1 MEPCGTPHDTF
12 IHSEL
17 VSLIYIDFYFRD
29 SYIPIYLLSIIMI
42 HCVKGLFLFF
52 RSIKTPTV
60 DLQSSIVL
68 VMSSTSTK
76 IAKDVGIFCSKSILA
91 FVF

>member
-12 IHSEL
+12 IHTEL

-42 HCVKGLFLFF
+42 HCVKAFF
-52 RSIKTPTV
+52 FFSG
-60 DLQSSIVL
+60 Q
-68 VMSSTSTK
+68 
-76 IAKDVGIFCSKSILA
+76 
-91 FVF
+91 

>member
-17 VSLIYIDFYFRD
+17 VSLYI
-29 SYIPIYLLSIIMI
+29 LTSIFEIATYPFI
-42 HCVKGLFLFF
+42 CLYYYDPLCQRPFSFF

-68 VMSSTSTK
+68 VMSSTSSK
-76 IAKDVGIFCSKSILA
+76 IAKDVGIFFSKSILA

>member
-1 MEPCGTPHDTF
+1 MIGFTTEETLIKITHAIGIYNSLKNAGPSMEPCGTPHDTF

-42 HCVKGLFLFF
+42 HCVKGLFLF
-52 RSIKTPTV
+52 SG
-60 DLQSSIVL
+60 Q
-68 VMSSTSTK
+68 
-76 IAKDVGIFCSKSILA
+76 
-91 FVF
+91 